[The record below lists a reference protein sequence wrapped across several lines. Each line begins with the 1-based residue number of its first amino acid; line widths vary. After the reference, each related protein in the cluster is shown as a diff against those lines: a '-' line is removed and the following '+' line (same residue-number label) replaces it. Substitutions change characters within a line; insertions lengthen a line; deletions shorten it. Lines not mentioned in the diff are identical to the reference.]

1 MANTLT
7 NTLNTLLAQNALNAF
22 TAALTP
28 LRAFSTNF
36 SEAEV
41 SRGDKVKVLWLNA
54 AAAAQDFSDPGTYTI
69 QDSTAEGLDIT
80 INKRKYVSWHLTTE
94 QMANNPQVNLERFAR
109 QKGFQLAKAVIQDIF
124 SLVTNANYGAAS
136 FTGGA
141 ASFDND
147 DVADLEVVCDD
158 ADWPE
163 MERGLILKP
172 TYHGNLV
179 KDAAVAGIMGVAS
192 SPVISSSRIDTLHN
206 FDIYKSTLIP
216 DNSENLV
223 GMAVH
228 PDAILMAMR
237 VLRPEPN
244 TALDDFQVFTD
255 PGTGMSIT
263 LRQWYEPTTDQTNR
277 VLECNYGRRT
287 GNTAALKRLVSA

>member
-7 NTLNTLLAQNALNAF
+7 NTLNTLLAQKALEAF

-41 SRGDKVKVLWLNA
+41 QRGDKVKVLWVNA
-54 AAAAQDFSDPGTYTI
+54 AAVAQDFSDPGTYTI

-109 QKGFQLAKAVIQDIF
+109 QKGFQLAKAVIQDIW
-124 SLVTNANYGAAS
+124 SLVTSANYGAAS
-136 FTGGA
+136 FTGVP

-147 DVADLEVVCDD
+147 DVADLEVVCDE
-158 ADWPE
+158 ADWPQ
-163 MERGLILKP
+163 MERSLILKP
-172 TYHGNLV
+172 SYYGNLV
-179 KDAAVAGIMGVAS
+179 KDAAVAGILGVSS
-192 SPVISSSRIDTLHN
+192 SPVISQSRIDTLHN
-206 FDIYKSTLIP
+206 FDLYKSTLVP
-216 DNSENLV
+216 DNSENLI

-244 TALDDFQVFTD
+244 TALNDFQVFTD

-263 LRQWYEPTTDQTNR
+263 LREWYEPSTDQMNR